1 MLPRT
6 PNFDIL
12 SWWKGTG
19 VKYPT
24 LQCIVRD
31 ILAVPVSTVALKSPF
46 STNERLL
53 GPHYNRLHPKT
64 LEALMLPKIGC
75 KMKLKVTKLIV
86 QLVIKLN
93 LYSIFFVYM
102 I

>member
-1 MLPRT
+1 M
-6 PNFDIL
+6 
-12 SWWKGTG
+12 
-19 VKYPT
+19 KYHT
-24 LQCIVRD
+24 LQRIARD
-31 ILAVPVSTVALKSPF
+31 ILAVTVSTVALESPF

-53 GPHYNRLHPKT
+53 GSHRNRLHPKT

-75 KMKLKVTKLIV
+75 KMKLKVTKLII

>member
-12 SWWKGTG
+12 SWWKGNG

-24 LQCIVRD
+24 LQRIARD
-31 ILAVPVSTVALKSPF
+31 ILAVPVSTVALESPF

-53 GPHYNRLHPKT
+53 GPHRNRLHPKT
-64 LEALMLPKIGC
+64 LEAL
-75 KMKLKVTKLIV
+75 KLKVIKLIV

-93 LYSIFFVYM
+93 LYYIFFVLM